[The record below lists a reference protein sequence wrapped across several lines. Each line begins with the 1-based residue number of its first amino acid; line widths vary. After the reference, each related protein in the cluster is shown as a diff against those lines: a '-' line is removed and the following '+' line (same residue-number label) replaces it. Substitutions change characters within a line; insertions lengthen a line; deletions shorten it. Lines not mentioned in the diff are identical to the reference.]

1 MDLHGPAKCKTSTA
15 EIKRADAVLERR
27 ERADAVL
34 ERRERADAVL
44 ERRERADA
52 VLERREPV
60 TRSKDQPA
68 HKV

>member
-34 ERRERADAVL
+34 ERRE
-44 ERRERADA
+44 
-52 VLERREPV
+52 PV

-68 HKV
+68 H